1 MKVFLLG
8 ATGYMGSRVAE
19 KLQAAGHDVL
29 GLSRSDAAVEK
40 LHQQGIEAH
49 RGDLLD
55 RESIAAGVRKADAVI
70 NLAVAGGSGE
80 DFDAA
85 KAFSVDQA
93 AAEMIVAALDG
104 SGKRFIHTSGTMV
117 VADLA
122 HGDANKQVFDEDTPL
137 NPPDFMVP
145 RLETERFVLA
155 AAGRGAYVIV
165 LRPSHVYGRGG
176 SFLAPQLFKFARKLG
191 VSAYVGEGAN
201 KLSTVHVDDLA
212 DLYVLALERAPTG
225 SLYNAESCEATM
237 KEIADAVSRAVGRG
251 GATQSW
257 TMEEAREK
265 WPSGFALFAATNER
279 VTAAKAR
286 EQLGWKPQMPTLI
299 EDIEHGPY
307 RN

>member
-29 GLSRSDAAVEK
+29 GLARSDATAQK
-40 LHQQGIEAH
+40 LQQQGIEAH

-55 RESIAAGVRKADAVI
+55 NESIAAGVQKADAVI

-80 DFDAA
+80 DFDAD
-85 KAFSVDQA
+85 KAFSADQA
-93 AAEMIVAALDG
+93 AAEMIVSALDG
-104 SGKRFIHTSGTMV
+104 SRKRFIHTSGTMV

-122 HGDANKQVFDEDTPL
+122 HGDANEQVFDEDTPL

-155 AAGRGAYVIV
+155 AVGRGAHIIV

-201 KLSTVHVDDLA
+201 KLSAVHVDDLA
-212 DLYVLALERAPTG
+212 DLYVLALERAPAG

-237 KEIADAVSRAVGRG
+237 KEIAEAVSRTVGLG
-251 GATQSW
+251 GRTQSW
-257 TMEEAREK
+257 TMEQAEDA
-265 WPSGFALFAATNER
+265 WGGFALFAATNER

-286 EQLGWKPQMPTLI
+286 EQLGWKPQMPTLL
-299 EDIEHGPY
+299 EDIEHGSY